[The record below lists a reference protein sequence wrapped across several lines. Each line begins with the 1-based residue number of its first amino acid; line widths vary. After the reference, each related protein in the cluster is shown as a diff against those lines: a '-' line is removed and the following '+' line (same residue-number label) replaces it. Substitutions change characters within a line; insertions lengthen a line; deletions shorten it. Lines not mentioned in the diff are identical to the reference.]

1 MALLIDAL
9 SWVLLV
15 IGSVM
20 LIIGGIGI
28 VRLPDVFAR
37 MHGLGI
43 VDTLGIG
50 AVMIGLMIQAGFTI
64 VTIKLVLIT
73 TFILFTSPTTTHAL
87 ARAALNG
94 GVQPLLDA
102 PDGEEPEAEAAPD
115 WGDHG
120 DSEGEPSSKT

>member
-1 MALLIDAL
+1 MALLVDAL

-20 LIIGGIGI
+20 LIIGGVGI

-43 VDTLGIG
+43 VDTLGVG
-50 AVMIGLMIQAGFTI
+50 AVMVGLMFQAGFTI

-73 TFILFTSPTTTHAL
+73 IFMLFTSPTTTHAL

-94 GVQPLLDA
+94 GVQPRLDV
-102 PDGEEPEAEAAPD
+102 PDGEEPDAEAAPD
-115 WGDHG
+115 RGGDG
-120 DSEGEPSSKT
+120 DTEGEPSSKT